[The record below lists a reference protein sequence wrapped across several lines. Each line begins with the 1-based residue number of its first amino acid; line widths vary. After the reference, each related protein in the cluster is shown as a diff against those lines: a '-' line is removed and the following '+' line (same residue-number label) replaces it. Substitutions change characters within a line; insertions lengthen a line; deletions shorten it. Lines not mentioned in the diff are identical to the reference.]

1 MTDLRPGPFDVAGAV
16 LVGGRSRRMGRDKA
30 LVEIGGVP
38 MIRRVAD
45 VLVANGCRPVV
56 AIGPADLAAGLEAVA
71 DEHPGQGPLGG
82 ILTALH
88 AVAPRPV
95 LVVACDLPWLD
106 TATVSAVLAATY
118 EAVESEESVD
128 VIMAVAERR
137 EPLCAV
143 WMPASIIAVERAFAA
158 GERAVHRVAAGL
170 AVVEVLVGAHA
181 LINVNAP
188 EDLPSE

>member
-1 MTDLRPGPFDVAGAV
+1 MTESGHRIAGVAGAV

-30 LVEIGGVP
+30 LVEIDGVP
-38 MIRRVAD
+38 MVRRVAD
-45 VLVANGCRPVV
+45 VLVANACRPVV
-56 AIGPADLAAGLEAVA
+56 AIGPAHLAAGLDAVA
-71 DEHPGQGPLGG
+71 DEHPGEGPLGG

-88 AVAPRPV
+88 AVAPQPV

-106 TATVSAVLAATY
+106 TATVAAVLAATH
-118 EAVESEESVD
+118 EATESGGSVD
-128 VIMAVAERR
+128 VVMAVAQRR

-143 WMPASIIAVERAFAA
+143 WMPASVIDAERAFAA

-170 AVVEVLVGAHA
+170 RVVEVFVGARG